1 MSTLGKAFTIVALTA
16 TIFGGGGY
24 TAYRL
29 FLKKKEYEIAKT
41 GTAAGAAAP
50 DLVQPLLAQAKAQIA
65 QGEKAAARA
74 TLVSIVQGF
83 PPSPS
88 ADEAREILGNM
99 NMHDFF
105 SSEPDPNKTIYFVA
119 RGDSIGRI
127 SAKLKAAPELI
138 FKANGLENLTIQPGR
153 KFVIPSGQ
161 FSLNISIKRQSLTLL
176 NHGGFFKWY
185 KPLEF
190 KAPAHFTPGQYKVT
204 EKIAWVAGGRVAFG
218 DKHYLGSSRWIMT
231 NLSGLTIFSETN
243 PKAPNAQKPSTGMML
258 SPPDLEEIYA
268 LVGKK
273 TPITVE

>member
-1 MSTLGKAFTIVALTA
+1 MSTLGKAFIIMALVV

-24 TAYRL
+24 MAYRL
-29 FLKKKEYEIAKT
+29 FLKKKEYQLTKS
-41 GTAAGAAAP
+41 GMPAAMTTP
-50 DLVQPLLAQAKAQIA
+50 DLAEPLLAQAKMQIA
-65 QGEKAAARA
+65 QGEKAAARG
-74 TLVSIVQGF
+74 TLASIVQGF
-83 PPSPS
+83 PSSPS
-88 ADEAREILGNM
+88 VDEARQILGNM

-105 SSEPDPNKTIYFVA
+105 SAEPGPNKTIYLVA

-138 FKANGLENLTIQPGR
+138 LKANGLENLTIQPGR

-161 FSLNISIKRQSLTLL
+161 FSLNVNSKRQSLTLL
-176 NHGGFFKWY
+176 NRGVFFKWY

-190 KAPAHFTPGQYKVT
+190 KAPVHFTAGQYKVT

-218 DKHYLGSSRWIMT
+218 DKHYLRSSRWIMT
-231 NLSGLTIFSETN
+231 NISGLTIFSETN
-243 PKAPNAQKPSTGMML
+243 PQAPNAQKPSTGIML

>member
-1 MSTLGKAFTIVALTA
+1 MSTLGKAFIIVALVA

-24 TAYRL
+24 LAYRL
-29 FLKKKEYEIAKT
+29 FLKKKEYQLTKGGIAVP
-41 GTAAGAAAP
+41 TATP
-50 DLVQPLLAQAKAQIA
+50 DLVQPLLVQAKAQIA
-65 QGEKAAARA
+65 QGDKGAARA

-88 ADEAREILGNM
+88 ADEARQILGNM

-105 SSEPDPNKTIYFVA
+105 SSEPGPNKTIYLVA

-127 SAKLKAAPELI
+127 SAKTKAAPELI

-176 NHGGFFKWY
+176 NRGVFFKWY

-190 KAPAHFTPGQYKVT
+190 KAPTHLTAGQYKVT
-204 EKIAWVAGGRVAFG
+204 EKIAWVSGGRVAFG

-231 NLSGLTIFSETN
+231 NISGLTIFSETN
-243 PKAPNAQKPSTGMML
+243 PQAPNAQKPSTGIML